1 MRLGGSEEGRALSRI
16 LVTDGEQRS
25 TLAIV
30 RSLGRAGHHVEV
42 CGVAQDSLA
51 AASLYATNSVRV
63 ADPRHAPAAYR
74 DAVAG
79 LVVGRAIDVLI
90 PTTDASVALLSDL
103 PDCFPSLIVPH
114 SGRPV
119 YEALS
124 DKRGLTEAASALG
137 IAVPDQAVIE
147 SPHEVNVPSIEEIGY
162 PMVLKP
168 SRSSVATAA
177 GVIKQGVRVV
187 SSVAERE
194 AAMREFPPE
203 AYPLLAQ
210 RRIVGPGKGVFVL
223 TWNGRVYAAFG
234 HRRIRE
240 KPPTGGVSVY
250 RESVRVPADVLD
262 QARKILGHFGWNG
275 VAMVEFKEDRET
287 GTLYLME
294 VNARFWGSLQLAID
308 AGVDFPRLLVELATG
323 REVEPVLS
331 YRTGIRSRWFWGE
344 VDHLI
349 ACLRTGHSVRGALP
363 DFPGRVRTLLR
374 FLVPW
379 LPGDRYEVLRFT
391 DARPFL
397 RESIQ
402 WFRALG
408 GSARNPPARNH
419 S

>member
-1 MRLGGSEEGRALSRI
+1 M
-16 LVTDGEQRS
+16 
-25 TLAIV
+25 
-30 RSLGRAGHHVEV
+30 
-42 CGVAQDSLA
+42 
-51 AASLYATNSVRV
+51 NSVRV
-63 ADPRHAPAAYR
+63 PDPRHAPDPYR

-90 PTTDASVALLSDL
+90 PTTDTSLSLLSDL
-103 PDCFPSLIVPH
+103 PDCFPDLIVPQ
-114 SGRPV
+114 SGRSA

-124 DKRGLTEAASALG
+124 DKRRLTEAAFPLG
-137 IAVPDQAVIE
+137 IAVPNQAVIE
-147 SPHEVNVPSIEEIGY
+147 SPGEVDASSLDAIGY
-162 PMVLKP
+162 PMILKP
-168 SRSSVATAA
+168 SRSSVTTPA
-177 GVIKQGVRVV
+177 GVTKQRVRLV

-194 AAMREFPPE
+194 AVIRDVPRE

-210 RRIVGPGKGVFVL
+210 RRIVGPGKGVFML
-223 TWNGRVYAAFG
+223 TWDGRVYAAFG

-262 QARKILGHFGWNG
+262 QARKVLDRFGWNG

-323 REVEPVLS
+323 GEVEPVLS

-349 ACLRTGHSVRGALP
+349 ACLRAGRSLRGALR

-379 LPGDRYEVLRFT
+379 LPGDRYEVLRLT
-391 DARPFL
+391 DPRPFI

-408 GSARNPPARNH
+408 RSARNPWARHH